1 MKKKLIPKHQK
12 AGKLLINEPVSEST
26 YRTQP
31 QLNINER
38 ELLNFIQSN
47 PDVEDWM
54 MREYAVKHSTPP
66 TSNQGVIVEA
76 KEDNI
81 KNNFFRSYNNF
92 RYTHPWAKGLNWAPV
107 VGDVMDGISLLG
119 NVNNGDYLSA
129 GLGLGM
135 LALPNFIQKPL
146 QKYGKLQNIPD
157 EVWDDLYNK
166 AIKNNNLEEVQQL
179 RDLHFKAKAPDT
191 KISEKSFIGSNDNYS
206 ELRTR
211 VEDPDVGEMNGIYST
226 FDNKYANKY
235 GDNIQSFYINAK
247 NPLYTTGRWTG
258 VIDDITAN
266 KIKNKGYDVV
276 VNTDFDKSGRIL
288 DFLRGGKRTENITF
302 NSNQMKL
309 ADAITYDDYGNIIP
323 LSKRDNFNNPD
334 IRYSWLMPTIPLGLM
349 SYKLANEQKE
359 YKQGGTIKFNPF
371 NKFKI

>member
-1 MKKKLIPKHQK
+1 MDDKKKLIPKHQK
-12 AGKLLINEPVSEST
+12 AGKILINEPVSEST
-26 YRTQP
+26 YRIQP

-47 PDVEDWM
+47 PDVEDQM
-54 MREYAVKHSTPP
+54 MREYAVKHNTSP

-81 KNNFFRSYNNF
+81 KNNFFRGYNNF
-92 RYTHPWAKGLNWAPV
+92 RYSHPWAKGLNWTPI

-119 NVNNGDYLSA
+119 DVNNGDYLSA

-191 KISEKSFIGSNDNYS
+191 KIVDVNGNPLSVYHGSPNTFNIFEEKYQ
-206 ELRTR
+206 R
-211 VEDPDVGEMNGIYST
+211 NGQLSYGFYFT
-226 FDNKYANKY
+226 PNKTLAERYANNNE
-235 GDNIQSFYINAK
+235 GE
-247 NPLYTTGRWTG
+247 LYKT
-258 VIDDITAN
+258 
-266 KIKNKGYDVV
+266 Y
-276 VNTDFDKSGRIL
+276 L
-288 DFLRGGKRTENITF
+288 DFKTLDLAPKTRYDDWVF
-302 NSNQMKL
+302 NDGFYNKHQYEPMEAAQEIVVRRPTQIKSTS
-309 ADAITYDDYGNIIP
+309 AVTYDDYGNIIP
-323 LSKRDNFNNPD
+323 LSKRDDFSNPD

-359 YKQGGTIKFNPF
+359 YKQGGIIKFNPF
-371 NKFKI
+371 NKFRI